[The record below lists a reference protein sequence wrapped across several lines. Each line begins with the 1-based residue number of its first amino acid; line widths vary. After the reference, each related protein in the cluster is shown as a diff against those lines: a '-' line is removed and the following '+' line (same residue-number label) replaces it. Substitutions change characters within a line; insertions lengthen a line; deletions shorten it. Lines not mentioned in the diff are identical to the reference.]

1 MEQLS
6 INLKSKVKQRVLQMG
21 ASLLSEGYRFV
32 INFGL
37 PGSHYIKM
45 KHSRNGNII
54 TIIGRYENGE
64 ITVKRNGRVRHQE
77 IVSNNN
83 DRE

>member
-6 INLKSKVKQRVLQMG
+6 INLKLMVKQRVLQMG

-37 PGSHYIKM
+37 PGSKYIKM

-54 TIIGRYENGE
+54 TIIGSYENGE
-64 ITVKRNGRVRHQE
+64 ITVKRNGRLRHTEFVQQQP
-77 IVSNNN
+77 
-83 DRE
+83 

>member
-6 INLKSKVKQRVLQMG
+6 INLKTKVKQRVLQMG

-54 TIIGRYENGE
+54 TITGRYENGE
-64 ITVKRNGRVRHQE
+64 ITVKRNGRLRHTEFVQTQP
-77 IVSNNN
+77 
-83 DRE
+83 

>member
-1 MEQLS
+1 MEQLTT
-6 INLKSKVKQRVLQMG
+6 NLKSKVKQRVLQMG

-37 PGSHYIKM
+37 PGSHYLKM

-54 TIIGRYENGE
+54 TIIGRYETGE
-64 ITVKRNGRVRHQE
+64 ITVKRNGRLRHTEYVQPQP
-77 IVSNNN
+77 
-83 DRE
+83 

>member
-1 MEQLS
+1 MGQLS

-45 KHSRNGNII
+45 KHARNGNII
-54 TIIGRYENGE
+54 TITGRYETGE
-64 ITVKRNGRVRHQE
+64 ITVKRNGRLRHTELVQPQP
-77 IVSNNN
+77 
-83 DRE
+83 

>member
-6 INLKSKVKQRVLQMG
+6 INLKTKVKQRVLQMG
-21 ASLLSEGYRFV
+21 ASLLSEGYHYV

-45 KHSRNGNII
+45 KHSRNSNII
-54 TIIGRYENGE
+54 TIIGRYETGE
-64 ITVKRNGRVRHQE
+64 ITVKRNGHLRHTEFIQPLT
-77 IVSNNN
+77 
-83 DRE
+83 